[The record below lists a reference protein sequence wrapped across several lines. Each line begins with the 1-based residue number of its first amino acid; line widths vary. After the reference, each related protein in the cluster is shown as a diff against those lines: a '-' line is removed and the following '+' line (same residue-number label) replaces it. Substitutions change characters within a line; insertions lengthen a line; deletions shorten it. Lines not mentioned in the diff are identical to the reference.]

1 MSYWEHTKPVHR
13 ARAVDV
19 RGIAMAAVELLDA
32 GGMRALTVRAVAQRL
47 GVAPASLY
55 SRIESVDDLFDLA
68 LDHAL
73 GADPT
78 LGGFVAGD
86 DLRALMLEFYRHLT
100 RHPWACHV
108 IGMRAPRGPHYL
120 RLSELMVGSL
130 ESSRVADP
138 LETAYTLSNFVIG
151 SAATAHI
158 VADTIAAGLI
168 WAIDKPLT
176 PSLAQDIVA
185 LCNAKFR
192 TMKQAGE
199 ILGAEAWFDPTRNPV
214 GDLKA
219 GKLSIRYKYT
229 PVPPL
234 EHLHL
239 SQEVTDDLLSNFA
252 TLAAAA

>member
-68 LDHAL
+68 LDDAL

-86 DLRALMLEFYRHLT
+86 DLHALMLEYYRHLT

-138 LETAYTLSNFVIG
+138 LATAYTLSNFVIG

-158 VADTIAAGLI
+158 VADEQTATVDPAVAPRYARLHASHAADGEAIVVAGLD
-168 WAIDKPLT
+168 AL
-176 PSLAQDIVA
+176 LA
-185 LCNAKFR
+185 
-192 TMKQAGE
+192 
-199 ILGAEAWFDPTRNPV
+199 GARP
-214 GDLKA
+214 
-219 GKLSIRYKYT
+219 
-229 PVPPL
+229 
-234 EHLHL
+234 
-239 SQEVTDDLLSNFA
+239 EVR
-252 TLAAAA
+252 